1 LRVSHIVYKKLNG
14 GKKMK
19 TETILNN
26 LLKVK
31 DNPLKYMDV
40 LENTINELKID
51 VYNENM
57 GLKNRKQDPQKKAL
71 KFLNDNKKR
80 FSGSRSCLSYACNTV
95 INGKEVQVFTDSYI
109 AFILKTFYKLPLWDN
124 EKEKNK
130 YPQIDRVFPDKKYGE
145 IVNINF
151 KDIIAKM
158 KAKQIEEKDGIKII
172 ELKSESYRCFFNAD
186 NLKKICD
193 ILGTTELKMRLYGEI
208 KAALIIDEK
217 TDNQAVIAPI
227 RKYC

>member
-1 LRVSHIVYKKLNG
+1 
-14 GKKMK
+14 MK

-31 DNPLKYMDV
+31 DNPFKYMDM

-51 VYNENM
+51 IYNENM

-80 FSGSRSCLSYACNTV
+80 FSGGRSCLAYACQTI
-95 INGKEVQVFTDSYI
+95 INGKEVQIFTDSYI
-109 AFILKTFYKLPLWDN
+109 TFILKTFYKLPLWD
-124 EKEKNK
+124 EKKENK
-130 YPQIDRVFPDKKYGE
+130 SYVDISRVLPNKSYGE
-145 IVNINF
+145 IVDFNF
-151 KDIIAKM
+151 KDLLAKL
-158 KAKQIEEKDGIKII
+158 KAKQIEEKEGTKLI
-172 ELKSESYRCFFNAD
+172 EINSDSYKCCFNAD

-193 ILGTTELKMRLYGEI
+193 ILGTTELVMRLYGET
-208 KAALIIDEK
+208 KVALIIDEK
-217 TDNQAVIAPI
+217 TDNQAVITPI

>member
-1 LRVSHIVYKKLNG
+1 
-14 GKKMK
+14 MK
-19 TETILNN
+19 NETILNN

-31 DNPLKYMDV
+31 DNPFKYMDV

-51 VYNENM
+51 IYNENM

-80 FSGSRSCLSYACNTV
+80 FANCRKCLTYAYQTI

-109 AFILKTFYKLPLWDN
+109 AFILKTFYNLPLWDEEN
-124 EKEKNK
+124 GA
-130 YPQIDRVFPDKKYGE
+130 YPQIERLLPDKNYGE

-151 KDIIAKM
+151 KDLLAKL
-158 KAKQIEEKDGIKII
+158 KAKQIEEKDGMKII
-172 ELKSESYRCFFNAD
+172 ELNSENYKCFFNAD

-193 ILGTTELKMRLYGEI
+193 ILGTTDLTMRLYGNL
-208 KAALIIDEK
+208 KAALIVDEK
-217 TDNQAVIAPI
+217 TDNQAVIVPI
-227 RKYC
+227 RSYC

>member
-1 LRVSHIVYKKLNG
+1 
-14 GKKMK
+14 MK

-31 DNPLKYMDV
+31 DNPFKYIGV

-51 VYNENM
+51 IYNENM

-80 FSGSRSCLSYACNTV
+80 FSSGRSCLAYAYQTN
-95 INGKEVQVFTDSYI
+95 INGNDIQVFTDSYI

-130 YPQIDRVFPDKKYGE
+130 YPQIERVLPDKNYGE
-145 IVNINF
+145 IVDINF
-151 KDIIAKM
+151 KDIIAKL
-158 KAKQIEEKDGIKII
+158 KAKQIEEKDGMKLI

-186 NLKKICD
+186 NLKKISD
-193 ILGTTELKMRLYGEI
+193 ILGTTELVMRLYGEM
-208 KAALIIDEK
+208 KPALIIDEK

-227 RKYC
+227 RSYF

>member
-1 LRVSHIVYKKLNG
+1 
-14 GKKMK
+14 MK

-31 DNPLKYMDV
+31 DNPFKYMDV

-51 VYNENM
+51 IYNESM

-80 FSGSRSCLSYACNTV
+80 FSGCRSCMAYAHQTI
-95 INGKEVQVFTDSYI
+95 INGNNVQVFTDSYI

-130 YPQIDRVFPDKKYGE
+130 YPEIERVLPDKKYGE
-145 IVNINF
+145 VVNLGF
-151 KDIIAKM
+151 KDIIAKL
-158 KAKQIEEKDGIKII
+158 KAKQIEEKDGVKLI
-172 ELKSESYRCFFNAD
+172 ELNSDSYKCFFDAD

-193 ILGTTELKMRLYGEI
+193 ILGTTELVMRLYGEL
-208 KAALIIDEK
+208 KPALIIDEK
-217 TDNQAVIAPI
+217 TDNQAVITPI